1 MTIQAVI
8 LDSREPTWV
17 QQLRFGS
24 ASVMVQALPAGDA
37 CIATPSAVI
46 LVERKT
52 AADLLASIADD
63 RLFTQI
69 GEMRKQTP
77 WVYVVVTGDMVKSG
91 ASVVAEGRR
100 TQWTWAS
107 LQGALITAQELGATI
122 VYCASDADYADTL
135 TAIAA
140 HPRGS
145 VRVEPQ
151 REVTMMSPGELLLTS
166 LPGISEVRA
175 RALLDYCGS
184 AGYALVFLTEGGDGQ
199 VPEKVP
205 GIGAATKQAA
215 RAALGLP
222 DDILLEIT
230 TRPDEN

>member
-1 MTIQAVI
+1 MMTIQAVI

-17 QQLRFGS
+17 QQLRFG
-24 ASVMVQALPAGDA
+24 AAPVMIQALPAGDA
-37 CIATPSAVI
+37 CIATPSAMI

-52 AADLLASIADD
+52 ATDLLASIVDD

-77 WVYVVVTGDMVKSG
+77 WVYVVVTGDLVKSG
-91 ASVVAEGRR
+91 TSVVADGRA

-122 VYCASDADYADTL
+122 IYTSEAEYASTL
-135 TAIAA
+135 TALAS
-140 HPRGS
+140 HPRGN

-151 REVTMMSPGELLLTS
+151 REVTMMSPGELVLTS

-184 AGYALVFLTEGGDGQ
+184 AGYALVFLSEGGNGN
-199 VPEKVP
+199 VPDKVP

-230 TRPDEN
+230 TRPDTN